1 MMARVRSVTLMLLA
15 VFTAVGASA
24 AFSGLAPSAAQAAE
38 KGDIIERIIAVVN
51 GEALLLSEL
60 RQRAAP
66 FLPRLLQAPELQRM
80 TLMTQL
86 YDELLTQIIDER
98 LLEQESRKL
107 SVSVT
112 SADVDRAI
120 DNVKRQSGL
129 DGPAFWDAV
138 RAQGFEEDQYKGDV
152 RRQLL
157 RLKVVNQKVRSRIN
171 ITEDDVRRKYDQTL
185 RAARRTGTFLVSH
198 VFMAVE
204 AGSATNLA
212 QVKAEADALRASL
225 TPDSFDAAIEKVGG
239 GDLGWVQ
246 QQDLPEALATAL
258 LDLEPKQI
266 SQPVRGPAGIHIF
279 HLRERKEGGAAVP
292 SFESAK
298 NDLYRSMV
306 DQAMAKQE
314 VAFLEELRK
323 QSLISRRL

>member
-1 MMARVRSVTLMLLA
+1 MKSLARVCVLALLTAVAVVQALA
-15 VFTAVGASA
+15 VTGPSTAH
-24 AFSGLAPSAAQAAE
+24 AAE

-66 FLPRLLQAPELQRM
+66 FLPRLMQAPDLQRM

-112 SADVDRAI
+112 TVDVDRAV

-129 DGPAFWDAV
+129 EGTAFWDAV
-138 RAQGFEEDQYKGDV
+138 RAQGFEEDQYKSDV

-171 ITEDDVRRKYDQTL
+171 ITEEDVRRKYDEML
-185 RAARRTGTFLVSH
+185 RAARKSAKFLVSH
-198 VFMAVE
+198 VFIAVE
-204 AGSATNLA
+204 AGSATKLSQA
-212 QVKAEADALRASL
+212 KAEAEAIRAQL
-225 TPDSFDAAIEKVGG
+225 TPDNFNEVVGKVGG

-246 QQDLPEALATAL
+246 QQDLPEALSNAL
-258 LDLEPKQI
+258 LELEPKQI
-266 SQPVRGPAGIHIF
+266 SLPVRGPAGIHIF
-279 HLRERKEGGAAVP
+279 YLRERKEGGEAVP
-292 SFESAK
+292 GYDSAK